1 MSWRYKIRR
10 DSVKEGIIIQEKNAE
25 GSTVT
30 GQGNEKKSLVFSYMK
45 GPFLPSGN
53 RFQAEMEAKILDG
66 GFDAEVVK
74 FVSGVEGYIQSGNR
88 LVVIDIGISSGKS
101 VAQDILIASIVVTPQ
116 LKKKE
121 DPIRKALSGYLA
133 EAFDADV
140 KEWNS
145 GGYHA
150 LLIMGI
156 LTGVNVKEL
165 RQKFQ
170 VFIENYESNPPA

>member
-1 MSWRYKIRR
+1 MLRR

-30 GQGNEKKSLVFSYMK
+30 EQGNEKKPLVFSYIK
-45 GPFLPSGN
+45 GPFLPSGSMA
-53 RFQAEMEAKILDG
+53 REEMEMKILDG

-88 LVVIDIGISSGKS
+88 LVVIDLGISSGKS
-101 VAQDILIASIVVTPQ
+101 VAQDILIASIVVTPR
-116 LKKKE
+116 LKTEK
-121 DPIRKALSGYLA
+121 DPIRKVLSDHLA

-150 LLIMGI
+150 LLIMGS

-170 VFIENYESNPPA
+170 VFIENYENNPPA